1 MNVRN
6 IGPLLLTI
14 AFCLSSTSGY
24 AQSDSLTIARSRIVR
39 WVANIEV
46 ANDIISEQGD
56 KLDGAT
62 DAIVNLQ
69 AANRLAEVTISD
81 ALAHNNKLRGDLD
94 TCEDERSAL
103 TNKIR
108 KLTGWASVGKFALVV
123 GVALTVLVAVR

>member
-6 IGPLLLTI
+6 IGLLLLTI
-14 AFCLSSTSGY
+14 AFCLSSIGAS

-46 ANDIISEQGD
+46 ANEIIAEQGD

-81 ALAHNNKLRGDLD
+81 ALAHNNKLMGDLNA
-94 TCEDERSAL
+94 CEDERSAL
-103 TNKIR
+103 TNKVR

-123 GVALTVLVAVR
+123 GVAIVVLVSVR

>member
-6 IGPLLLTI
+6 IGLLLLTI
-14 AFCLSSTSGY
+14 AFCLSSIGAS

-46 ANDIISEQGD
+46 ANDIIAEQGD

-94 TCEDERSAL
+94 LCEDERSAL

-108 KLTGWASVGKFALVV
+108 KMTVWSTLGKAAVV
-123 GVALTVLVAVR
+123 IGVAITVLVAVR

>member
-6 IGPLLLTI
+6 IGLPLLTI
-14 AFCLSSTSGY
+14 AFCLSSIGGY

-46 ANDIISEQGD
+46 ANEIIAEQGD

-81 ALAHNNKLRGDLD
+81 ALAHNNKLRSDLN

-108 KLTGWASVGKFALVV
+108 KMTVWSTLGKAAVV
-123 GVALTVLVAVR
+123 IGVAITVLVAVR